1 MVQTTPEAEPAVDR
15 NETLHLTSDLVAA
28 FVSNNSVPASELQD
42 LLQNTFSTLSN
53 LSGHSEAEQTN
64 QKPAVPV
71 KKSITDDYLVCL
83 EDGKQLKMLKRYLRT
98 QYDMSPED
106 YRRKWGLPADYPM
119 VAPNYAK
126 RRSEFAKQI
135 GLGTQGGRKAG
146 AKKMTRK
153 SSKKT

>member
-1 MVQTTPEAEPAVDR
+1 MTESTTQPVVIDQA
-15 NETLHLTSDLVAA
+15 ETLALTADIVSA
-28 FVSNNSVPASELQD
+28 FVSNNSVPAEQLQD
-42 LLQNTFSTLSN
+42 LLQNTFKTLN
-53 LSGHSEAEQTN
+53 ELGINAKEEEVQ

-98 QYDMSPED
+98 QYNLSPEE
-106 YRRKWGLPADYPM
+106 YRRKWNLPADYPM

-135 GLGTQGGRKAG
+135 GLGTQGGRKA
-146 AKKMTRK
+146 T
-153 SSKKT
+153 KKTRARKA